1 MAEKKRNGYL
11 LHLGGSTLLEIRQI
25 LNITQEELA
34 KMMELSRPTIVKLEQ
49 DPEKMTKALAFALFG
64 VVTIEIK
71 KRLKNLKSIDPKEY
85 SDIQSLGKLV
95 NILKDSSSLSISVMG
110 AIATKG
116 LGRAMPGIG
125 SVVSSGLKNGWKS
138 LKDAAVTNLKG
149 NLKENAQWDEKK
161 AEIIVESV
169 ERKLLEDQE
178 KLLACFKLNAFDIE
192 LFGEELEK
200 GEEEDYELWGL

>member
-11 LHLGGSTLLEIRQI
+11 LHLGSNLLVIRQI

-49 DPEKMTKALAFALFG
+49 EPDKMTKALAFALFG

-71 KRLKNLKSIDPKEY
+71 RRLKNLKSIDPKEY
-85 SDIQSLGKLV
+85 SEIQSVGKLV
-95 NILKDSSSLSISVMG
+95 NNLKDSTSFSIPVMG

-116 LGRAMPGIG
+116 LGRVMPGIG

-138 LKDAAVTNLKG
+138 LKDTALTSLKD
-149 NLKENAQWDEKK
+149 NAQWDEKK

-169 ERKLLEDQE
+169 EKQLLEDQE
-178 KLLACFKLNAFDIE
+178 KLLTCFKLNAFDIE

-200 GEEEDYELWGL
+200 GEDEDYELWGL